1 MSGIRLASDIVFLTL
16 KPLALVDI
24 LVMKQL
30 SRRRVELI
38 VAPFLQAVSSIDGGN
53 IVTIRARP
61 LERHGARCA

>member
-24 LVMKQL
+24 LVIKQL

-53 IVTIRARP
+53 IVTIRSRP